1 MKQLVFLFFL
11 VLAISTVKG
20 QAQNTAE
27 WLRQKNTQKKYLLQQ
42 IAALQIHLESIKKG
56 YRIARTGLHAVS
68 DLKNGEFNLHSLY
81 IQSLKK
87 VNPTIR
93 KYGRIAEISATQ
105 VKILK
110 DYKALKDRI
119 QADGMYSRAEL
130 DYIDRALGS
139 ILDNCEQVI
148 SDLIDVLSDGK
159 LELKDDERLER
170 IDKLYNAMQENAD
183 LSRSF
188 SYEVMGISQNRAS
201 IHLNIQSS
209 RSRAG
214 LIQ

>member
-56 YRIARTGLHAVS
+56 YRIARTGLQAVS

-81 IQSLKK
+81 FQSLKK

-130 DYIDRALGS
+130 DYIDRASGS

-148 SDLIDVLSDGK
+148 SDLIDVVSDGK

-170 IDKLYNAMQENAD
+170 IDQLYNAMQENAD

-201 IHLNIQSS
+201 IHSNIQSS
-209 RSRAG
+209 RKRAG

>member
-81 IQSLKK
+81 FQSLKK

-130 DYIDRALGS
+130 DYIDRASGS

-148 SDLIDVLSDGK
+148 SDLIDVVSDGK

-170 IDKLYNAMQENAD
+170 IDQLYNAMQENAD

-201 IHLNIQSS
+201 IHSNIQSS
-209 RSRAG
+209 RRRAG

>member
-1 MKQLVFLFFL
+1 MKQYLFLFCL
-11 VLAISTVKG
+11 ALAISPVKG

-27 WLRQKNTQKKYLLQQ
+27 WLRQKNTQKKYLVQQ
-42 IAALQIHLESIKKG
+42 IAALQIHLESIRKG
-56 YRIARTGLHAVS
+56 YRIARNGLNAVS
-68 DLKNGEFNLHSLY
+68 DLKNGELNLHSLY
-81 IQSLKK
+81 FQSLKK
-87 VNPTIR
+87 VNPNIK

-110 DYKALKDRI
+110 DYKALKNRI
-119 QADGMYSRAEL
+119 REDGMYSSQEL
-130 DYIDRALGS
+130 DYINKALGT

-148 SDLIDVLSDGK
+148 SELMDIVTDGK

-170 IDKLYNAMQENAD
+170 IDQLHNAMQENAA

-188 SYEVMGISQNRAS
+188 SHEVLGISQNRAS
-201 IHLNIQSS
+201 IKSNVQSS
-209 RSRAG
+209 RNRTG

>member
-81 IQSLKK
+81 FQSLKK

-130 DYIDRALGS
+130 DYIDRASGS

-148 SDLIDVLSDGK
+148 SDLIDVVSDGK

-170 IDKLYNAMQENAD
+170 IDQLYNAMQENAD

-201 IHLNIQSS
+201 IHSNIQSS

>member
-56 YRIARTGLHAVS
+56 NRIARTGLHAVS

-81 IQSLKK
+81 FQSLKK

-130 DYIDRALGS
+130 DYIDRASGS

-148 SDLIDVLSDGK
+148 SDLIDVVSDGK

-170 IDKLYNAMQENAD
+170 IDQLYNAMQENAD

-201 IHLNIQSS
+201 IHSNIQSS
-209 RSRAG
+209 RRRAG

>member
-81 IQSLKK
+81 FQSLKK

-110 DYKALKDRI
+110 DYKALQDRI

-148 SDLIDVLSDGK
+148 SDLIDVVSDGK

-170 IDKLYNAMQENAD
+170 IDQLYNAMQENAD

-201 IHLNIQSS
+201 VHSNIQSS
-209 RSRAG
+209 RNRAG

>member
-1 MKQLVFLFFL
+1 MKQFLFLFFL

-81 IQSLKK
+81 FQSLKK

-119 QADGMYSRAEL
+119 QADGMYNRAEL
-130 DYIDRALGS
+130 DYIDRALDS

-148 SDLIDVLSDGK
+148 SDLIDVISDGK

-170 IDKLYNAMQENAD
+170 IDQLYNAMQENAD

-188 SYEVMGISQNRAS
+188 SYEVMGISQNRGS
-201 IHLNIQSS
+201 IHSNIQSS